1 MASERSRGPLSNPF
15 DPDFSPQIDP
25 MPISGSDYMKQ
36 RAISFQQLRARLLAR
51 YFIPG
56 MAFLLAFIVALV
68 MDAPLWLQLSIFGA
82 AFVLLFIGQAKY
94 RCPVCDRIPTEGDG
108 LDFNPKSCGHCGTVL
123 LWRDA
128 A

>member
-1 MASERSRGPLSNPF
+1 MPLS
-15 DPDFSPQIDP
+15 
-25 MPISGSDYMKQ
+25 GRDYIKQ

-56 MAFLLAFIVALV
+56 MAFLLVFIVALV
-68 MDAPLWLQLSIFGA
+68 MDSPLWLQLSIFGV
-82 AFVLLFIGQAKY
+82 AFALLSIGGVKY
-94 RCPVCDRIPTEGDG
+94 RCPVCDRMPTEGDG